1 MPLRSPYDREIV
13 GLALPALGALAAEPL
28 YVLCDTAI
36 VGHLGTPQL
45 AALAIAGTLLTSG
58 FWLFNFLTYGMTAQV
73 ARLHGAGREEEAARL
88 AAQALWLAT
97 GIGLALSVLTLAL
110 AVPAVSLMGADGR
123 TADLAVLYLRIS
135 AAGLTFTLITL
146 AGQGYLRGISQMRRP
161 LVIVVLANAVNV
173 ILEALFVYGF
183 GWGLAGSAWGTV
195 IAQAGMGAAFVAEL
209 LRAP

>member
-13 GLALPALGALAAEPL
+13 GFALPALGALAAEPL

-45 AALAIAGTLLTSG
+45 AALAIAGTLP
-58 FWLFNFLTYGMTAQV
+58 
-73 ARLHGAGREEEAARL
+73 
-88 AAQALWLAT
+88 
-97 GIGLALSVLTLAL
+97 
-110 AVPAVSLMGADGR
+110 VPAVSLMGADGR

-135 AAGLTFTLITL
+135 SIGVTFTLITL

-161 LVIVVLANAVNV
+161 LVIVVVANAVNV
-173 ILEALFVYGF
+173 VLEVLFVYAF

-195 IAQAGMGAAFVAEL
+195 LAQAGMGTAFLIAL
-209 LRAP
+209 LRAPAPDRRPSAPLMRPLLKTGGDIAVRTGAL